1 MPNNRAAGYTFFEII
16 VVLVIVA
23 VISALVY
30 PSLSA
35 TLDNAR
41 MNGAAR
47 DLVTLLKYA
56 REKARAEQITTA
68 VVLRQAE
75 KDLTIFDD
83 EDQVIKHY
91 PLWDQLVF
99 QRILLDGIPVETN
112 DAVVWFYPDG
122 RSTGVALIL
131 GVEDSGRQLRLKT
144 DILTGNTRI
153 YRPGEEG
160 FEDELFVQ

>member
-1 MPNNRAAGYTFFEII
+1 MRNLAGYTFLEIV

-23 VISALVY
+23 LISALAY
-30 PSLSA
+30 PSMSA

-41 MNGAAR
+41 MNGTAR

-56 REKARAEQITTA
+56 REKSRAEQMTTV
-68 VVLRQAE
+68 VVLRQEE

-83 EDQVIKHY
+83 EDQVVKHY
-91 PLWDQLVF
+91 PLWDKLLF
-99 QRILLDGIPVETN
+99 HRILLDGIPVETN
-112 DAVVWFYPDG
+112 EAVVWFYPDG
-122 RSTGVALIL
+122 RSTGVALVL
-131 GVEDSGRQLRLKT
+131 GAAESGRQLRLKT

-160 FEDELFVQ
+160 FEDELFIQ